1 MYQSELTDRVD
12 EIEKLGQLWKNSG
25 RQSSFNKFL
34 RWALFIQRL
43 ANPIQTRGEIMPLT
57 LLPTHLDSKSVA
69 TSVVCNMLYVHTYLL

>member
-57 LLPTHLDSKSVA
+57 LLPAPPESKS
-69 TSVVCNMLYVHTYLL
+69 YLHLCYRVKFYDIC

>member
-43 ANPIQTRGEIMPLT
+43 ANPIQTRGADYAPHTTANPPE
-57 LLPTHLDSKSVA
+57 SKSYLHL
-69 TSVVCNMLYVHTYLL
+69 CNSNFKMVWEF

>member
-43 ANPIQTRGEIMPLT
+43 ANPIQTRG
-57 LLPTHLDSKSVA
+57 KV
-69 TSVVCNMLYVHTYLL
+69 

>member
-43 ANPIQTRGEIMPLT
+43 ANPIQTRGQIMPLT
-57 LLPTHLDSKSVA
+57 LLPAPPPRNQKAIYTSKFMK
-69 TSVVCNMLYVHTYLL
+69 C

>member
-25 RQSSFNKFL
+25 RQSSFNKDL

-57 LLPTHLDSKSVA
+57 LLPA
-69 TSVVCNMLYVHTYLL
+69 PRI